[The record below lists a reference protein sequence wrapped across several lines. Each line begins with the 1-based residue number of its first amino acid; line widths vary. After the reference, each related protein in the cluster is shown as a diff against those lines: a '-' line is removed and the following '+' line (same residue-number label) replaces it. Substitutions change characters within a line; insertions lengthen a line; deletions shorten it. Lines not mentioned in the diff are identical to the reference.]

1 MLSNEVMCCKYS
13 IYNNIIANDIAIIFI
28 YDSKIGNIKQ

>member
-1 MLSNEVMCCKYS
+1 MLSNAVMWCKYS
-13 IYNNIIANDIAIIFI
+13 KCNNIIANDIAIIFI